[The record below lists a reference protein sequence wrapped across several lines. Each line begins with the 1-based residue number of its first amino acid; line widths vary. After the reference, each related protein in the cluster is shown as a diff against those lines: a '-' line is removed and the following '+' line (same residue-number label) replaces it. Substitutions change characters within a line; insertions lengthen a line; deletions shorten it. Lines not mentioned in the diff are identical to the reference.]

1 MNLQDV
7 TFPIELSIPEA
18 ESILKGLAHLP
29 KMEAD
34 PIFAK
39 VQQTA
44 LQAIQK
50 VQSQPVVE
58 VSPTEQF
65 STAQAQAAID
75 QAEANSDS
83 MKGE

>member
-1 MNLQDV
+1 MNYQNV
-7 TFPIELSIPEA
+7 SFPIELSIPEA

-34 PIFAK
+34 PIFSK

-75 QAEANSDS
+75 EAEANSDS